1 MIPLDPAEGEI
12 WQVQFSPQEGAE
24 LREEHPAV
32 VISRSDV
39 GRLPLRMV
47 VPITDAPRP
56 HLWLVPLR
64 PTLKNGLTKSCFADC
79 FQCKSVSLTRFLRK
93 RGEVSK
99 AELNEIRQGVALC
112 IGL

>member
-1 MIPLDPAEGEI
+1 MLIDPSEGEV

-24 LREEHPAV
+24 LREQHPAV
-32 VISRSDV
+32 VISRAGV
-39 GRLPLRMV
+39 GRLPLRIV

-64 PTLKNGLTKSCFADC
+64 PTAKNGLTKSCFADG
-79 FQCKSVSLTRFLRK
+79 FQCKSVSLTRFIEK
-93 RGEVSK
+93 RGEVSR
-99 AELNEIRQGVALC
+99 AELSEIRQAVAIC

>member
-1 MIPLDPAEGEI
+1 MPADPIEGEI

-32 VISRSDV
+32 VISRTGV
-39 GRLPLRMV
+39 GRLPLRIV

-56 HLWLVPLR
+56 HLWLVPLI
-64 PTLKNGLTKSCFADC
+64 PNLTNGLTKPCFADC
-79 FQCKSVSLTRFLRK
+79 FQCKSVSLTRFMRK
-93 RGEVSK
+93 RGTVSSV
-99 AELNEIRQGVALC
+99 ELNEIRQGVVLC